1 MQKLLSV
8 IKQYHLHWLF
18 LRLVV
23 AAPFAIVHT
32 LGEWAYTAGT
42 WILYRLPDARKEK

>member
-8 IKQYHLHWLF
+8 NKQYHLHWLF

-23 AAPFAIVHT
+23 AAPFAILHT
-32 LGEWAYTAGT
+32 VGTWAYTVGT
-42 WILYRLPDARKEK
+42 RVLDKLPDVRKEG